1 MKMPKKTVHPFPK
14 KENFQI
20 LPEDTVT
27 FFKSERDR
35 LFAAE
40 RKSRTVEEMV
50 GLPVTEDGA
59 RLDGGDSPEAFRRH
73 PKPAKPADKRAD

>member
-1 MKMPKKTVHPFPK
+1 MNLPKKTVHPYQK

-40 RKSRTVEEMV
+40 LKSRTVEEMI
-50 GLPVTEDGA
+50 GQQMPGDGA
-59 RLDGGDSPEAFRRH
+59 GLTGGDNPPAFPH
-73 PKPAKPADKRAD
+73 KKPAKPADKRPE

>member
-1 MKMPKKTVHPFPK
+1 MKLPKKTVHPFPK

-20 LPEDTVT
+20 VPEDTVT

-40 RKSRTVEEMV
+40 RKSRAVEEMV

-59 RLDGGDSPEAFRRH
+59 RLMEGDNPGAIRPNRH
-73 PKPAKPADKRAD
+73 TKPADKRPD